1 VPDEDDDILNTEC
14 ECEGD
19 EYSAP

>member
-1 VPDEDDDILNTEC
+1 VADEDDDILNTEC